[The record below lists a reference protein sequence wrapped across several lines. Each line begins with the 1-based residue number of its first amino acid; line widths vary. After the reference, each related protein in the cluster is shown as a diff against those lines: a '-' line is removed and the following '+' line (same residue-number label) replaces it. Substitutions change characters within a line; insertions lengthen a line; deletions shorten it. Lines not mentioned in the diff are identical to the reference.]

1 MIQLNNRYLKW
12 AARQCE
18 WLFYFTRY
26 FFRQFYEQR
35 GMQIASSLSYATLLS
50 LVPLVTVALAFL
62 QGLPLFEK
70 VGDTVQTFI
79 FSNFVPTF
87 GDIIREYLTSF
98 SSKASQ
104 LTVTGLTVLLIIALM
119 LMSTIDNAF
128 NTIWHVRTRRSPV
141 ARFLVYWAII
151 TLGPLLL
158 GVGLLTS
165 SYLLSMPLLN
175 EGGVVHGLQQ
185 SMLSW
190 FPFLT
195 TATAFTLMYILIPN
209 CFVLRRHA
217 LIGGITA
224 ALLFEL
230 AKYGFG
236 FYVRTVPTHQT
247 IYGALAVIPI
257 FLIWIYTSW
266 VVLLLGAHITFC
278 LSTFRLAVEKGVRRQ
293 SDWTFEDAFRVVALL
308 WEAQKRGEA
317 VGFPDMVKQGIRI
330 PQHQLNDIM
339 DHFHAAHWV
348 QKNSSGDWLLSRDMD
363 DVTVLDLH
371 QAIPRQLPYEHK
383 TAPVDSK
390 LSSLYALVA
399 DYQEDL
405 RQSLSVPL
413 SRVLEGRVS
422 QA

>member
-1 MIQLNNRYLKW
+1 MNNRYLKW
-12 AARQCE
+12 IKRQCE

-35 GMQIASSLSYATLLS
+35 GMQIASSLAYATLLS

-70 VGDTVQTFI
+70 VGETVQTFI

-87 GDIIREYLTSF
+87 GDTIQEYLQTF

-104 LTVTGLTVLLIIALM
+104 LTVTGLTVLLVIALM

-128 NTIWHVRTRRSPV
+128 NTIWHVRARRSAV

-165 SYLLSMPLLN
+165 SYLLSLPLFSDVA
-175 EGGVVHGLQQ
+175 GVQGLQQ
-185 SMLSW
+185 VMLSW
-190 FPFLT
+190 FPFMTT
-195 TATAFTLMYILIPN
+195 TAAFTLMYILVPN

-217 LIGGITA
+217 LAGGIVA
-224 ALLFEL
+224 AVLFEL
-230 AKYGFG
+230 AKYAFG
-236 FYVRTVPTHQT
+236 IYVRTVPTHET

-278 LSTFRLAVEKGVRRQ
+278 LSSFRFVVEKTGRQ
-293 SDWTFEDAFRVVALL
+293 EGDWGFEDAYRVIALL
-308 WEAQKRGEA
+308 WEAQKQGRA
-317 VGFPDMVKQGIRI
+317 IGFPDMVKQGMRI
-330 PQHQLNDIM
+330 PQHRLNDIM
-339 DHFHAAHWV
+339 ECLHAADWV
-348 QKNSSGDWLLSRDMD
+348 QKNSNGDWLLSRDMD

-371 QAIPRQLPYEHK
+371 RIVPKQLPLPYQEAGGS
-383 TAPVDSK
+383 TDDK
-390 LSSLYALVA
+390 LASLYTLLAEYKENLKHT
-399 DYQEDL
+399 
-405 RQSLSVPL
+405 LSVPL
-413 SRVLEGRVS
+413 SQVLENKVS
-422 QA
+422 IPE

>member
-1 MIQLNNRYLKW
+1 MNNRYLKW
-12 AARQCE
+12 ARRQGE

-35 GMQIASSLSYATLLS
+35 GLQIASSLAYATLLS

-70 VGDTVQTFI
+70 IGETVQTFI

-87 GDIIREYLTSF
+87 GDTIQEYLQTF

-104 LTVTGLTVLLIIALM
+104 LTVTGLTVLLVIALM

-128 NTIWHVRTRRSPV
+128 NTIWHVRTRRSAV
-141 ARFLVYWAII
+141 SRFLVYWAII
-151 TLGPLLL
+151 TLGPLFL

-165 SYLLSMPLLN
+165 SYLLSLPLFSDVA
-175 EGGVVHGLQQ
+175 GVQGLQQ
-185 SMLSW
+185 TMLSW
-190 FPFLT
+190 LPFMTT
-195 TATAFTLMYILIPN
+195 TAAFTLMYILIPN

-217 LIGGITA
+217 LVGGIVA
-224 ALLFEL
+224 AVLFEL

-236 FYVRTVPTHQT
+236 LYVRTVPTHHT

-278 LSTFRLAVEKGVRRQ
+278 LSSFRFVVEKVGRQ
-293 SDWTFEDAFRVVALL
+293 EGDWGFEDAYRVIALL
-308 WEAQKRGEA
+308 WEAQKQGRA
-317 VGFPDMVKQGIRI
+317 IGFPDMVKQGMRI
-330 PQHQLNDIM
+330 PQHRLNDIM
-339 DHFHAAHWV
+339 ECLHAANWV
-348 QKNSSGDWLLSRDMD
+348 QKNSNGDWLLSRDMD

-371 QAIPRQLPYEHK
+371 RIIPKQLPFQEQGG
-383 TAPVDSK
+383 SK
-390 LSSLYALVA
+390 DNKLTSLYTLLAE
-399 DYQEDL
+399 YQENL
-405 RQSLSVPL
+405 EHTLSVPL
-413 SRVLEGRVS
+413 SRVLENNPE
-422 QA
+422 

>member
-1 MIQLNNRYLKW
+1 MNNRYLKW
-12 AARQCE
+12 TRRQCE

-35 GMQIASSLSYATLLS
+35 GMQIASSLAYATLLS

-70 VGDTVQTFI
+70 VGETVQTFI

-87 GDIIREYLTSF
+87 GDTIQEYLQTF

-104 LTVTGLTVLLIIALM
+104 LTVTGLTALLVIALM

-128 NTIWHVRTRRSPV
+128 NTIWHVRARRSAV

-165 SYLLSMPLLN
+165 SYLLSLPLFSDVA
-175 EGGVVHGLQQ
+175 GVQGLQQ
-185 SMLSW
+185 TMLSW
-190 FPFLT
+190 FPFMTT
-195 TATAFTLMYILIPN
+195 TAAFTLMYILIPN

-217 LIGGITA
+217 LVGGIVA
-224 ALLFEL
+224 AILFEL

-236 FYVRTVPTHQT
+236 IYVRNVPTHET

-278 LSTFRLAVEKGVRRQ
+278 LSSFRFVVEKVGRQ
-293 SDWTFEDAFRVVALL
+293 EGDWGFEDAYRVIALL
-308 WEAQKRGEA
+308 WEAQKQGRA
-317 VGFPDMVKQGIRI
+317 VGFPDMVKQGMRI
-330 PQHQLNDIM
+330 PQHRLNDIM
-339 DHFHAAHWV
+339 ECLHAADWV
-348 QKNSSGDWLLSRDMD
+348 QKNSNGDWLLSRDMD

-371 QAIPRQLPYEHK
+371 RIIPKQLPIQE
-383 TAPVDSK
+383 AGGSADGK
-390 LSSLYALVA
+390 LASLYTLLAE
-399 DYQEDL
+399 YQENL
-405 RQSLSVPL
+405 KHTLSVPL
-413 SRVLEGRVS
+413 SRVLENKVS
-422 QA
+422 IPE